1 MTLQAVS
8 RIFDST
14 SFLLLSPT
22 PLIKRSYATA
32 RIQDGKSGM
41 PMHTGHPLLLV
52 LSGNSE

>member
-1 MTLQAVS
+1 MTLQEVS

-22 PLIKRSYATA
+22 PLIERSYATA